1 MRGSRKYEVRAV
13 SELKLTP
20 KQDAFVKAYLLN
32 GGNATQAAIKAGYS
46 EKTAKSIGQE
56 NLTKP
61 AVKKAI
67 AKHQKKN
74 DENFIW
80 SKEQKLKLLERIAS
94 IATSEDSEK
103 GMINMQSAIAAIK
116 EHNLMQGDNAPIET
130 NNNIKV
136 SNTLAKKLTGGS
148 KR

>member
-1 MRGSRKYEVRAV
+1 MPTIKRFESVTKT
-13 SELKLTP
+13 KLTP

-32 GGNATQAAIKAGYS
+32 GGNATQAAISAGYS

-61 AVKKAI
+61 DVKKSI
-67 AKHQKKN
+67 QEHQKKAQK
-74 DENFIW
+74 DFIW
-80 SKEQKLKLLERIAS
+80 SKEEKLELLQRIANVA
-94 IATSEDSEK
+94 ATEDGEK

-116 EHNLMQGDNAPIET
+116 EHNLMQGDNAPVET

-136 SNTLAKKLTGGS
+136 STALADRLTGGS

>member
-1 MRGSRKYEVRAV
+1 MS
-13 SELKLTP
+13 KLTP

-61 AVKKAI
+61 DVQKAI
-67 AKHQKKN
+67 AEHQKKN

-80 SKEQKLKLLERIAS
+80 SKEKKLRLLERIAS
-94 IATSEDSEK
+94 VATSEDGEK

-116 EHNLMQGDNAPIET
+116 EHNLMQGDNAPVET
-130 NNNIKV
+130 NSNIKV
-136 SNTLAKKLTGGS
+136 EQSLAERLTSGS